1 MTVAA
6 HRVKGLVREIARRLH
21 GRPRARLA
29 RGAVP
34 HTGKVTQNPE
44 RGYLFASRQ
53 QGVTSASLLALK
65 TKRGRTELFADT
77 QTSRGRMAIVRAAS
91 LVGGRRALRLND
103 ALTSGR
109 LAGPAPIS
117 GAAKFA
123 AAPDG
128 TRTWRGGLTIDFPG
142 LAAFPLAGPEYEVHA
157 GRSADPFF
165 LLFLLLS

>member
-1 MTVAA
+1 M
-6 HRVKGLVREIARRLH
+6 
-21 GRPRARLA
+21 
-29 RGAVP
+29 
-34 HTGKVTQNPE
+34 
-44 RGYLFASRQ
+44 
-53 QGVTSASLLALK
+53 TSASLLALK

-128 TRTWRGGLTIDFPG
+128 ARTWRGGLTIDFPG
-142 LAAFPLAGPEYEVHA
+142 LAAFPWPARNTKSMPAAAPTPSFSSSCCSPRHH
-157 GRSADPFF
+157 
-165 LLFLLLS
+165 